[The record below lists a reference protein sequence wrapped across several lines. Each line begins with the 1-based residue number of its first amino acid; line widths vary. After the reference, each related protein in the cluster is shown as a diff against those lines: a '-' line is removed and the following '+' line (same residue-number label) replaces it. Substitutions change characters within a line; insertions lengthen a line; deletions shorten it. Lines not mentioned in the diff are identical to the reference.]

1 MLKRFFSI
9 LCLFLLL
16 SCSNSEKPVISFYYW
31 KTIFKLSKT
40 EKEVLTENNVQKL
53 YIRYFDIGLHPETK
67 FPIPISPIRFE
78 ENPQKYTIVPI
89 VFIQNKVMLQPKL
102 DVNDLAQKTFN
113 FIEQINTK
121 NKISCDEIQIDCDW
135 SLNSKDN
142 YLEFIE
148 VFKKLSK
155 KKLSATIR
163 LHQVKYFKKTKIPN
177 VDSGVL
183 MYYNMGSIAPDSLN
197 SIYDQKAASKYL
209 KSIKKYP
216 LHLDLAFPIYSWGVH
231 IRNNKVIGL
240 RSKIDVKELMQ
251 DSNFEKTQSNF
262 FTVKQSN
269 YKNGVFYEEND
280 LLKIEEIKKDDLKE
294 MAEDLDENLPEKPN
308 EIIFYDLDEF
318 NLNNYEKNIFEQV
331 ISKF

>member
-1 MLKRFFSI
+1 M
-9 LCLFLLL
+9 
-16 SCSNSEKPVISFYYW
+16 
-31 KTIFKLSKT
+31 
-40 EKEVLTENNVQKL
+40 
-53 YIRYFDIGLHPETK
+53 
-67 FPIPISPIRFE
+67 
-78 ENPQKYTIVPI
+78 
-89 VFIQNKVMLQPKL
+89 
-102 DVNDLAQKTFN
+102 
-113 FIEQINTK
+113 
-121 NKISCDEIQIDCDW
+121 
-135 SLNSKDN
+135 
-142 YLEFIE
+142 
-148 VFKKLSK
+148 
-155 KKLSATIR
+155 
-163 LHQVKYFKKTKIPN
+163 
-177 VDSGVL
+177 
-183 MYYNMGSIAPDSLN
+183 
-197 SIYDQKAASKYL
+197 
-209 KSIKKYP
+209 
-216 LHLDLAFPIYSWGVH
+216 AFPIYSWGVH